1 MKGENMIEW
10 DDKYSV
16 GISII
21 DEEHKKLI
29 GIMNK
34 VVALEQNSG
43 NPKEITEVLN
53 EMNKYAYT
61 HFAIEEAYMVK
72 FNYPDYENHRKEH
85 QAFSIETMA
94 FFDKITD
101 SNRQLICEILEH
113 LKNWLVH
120 HVQGTDRKYIDCFK
134 KHGLK

>member
-1 MKGENMIEW
+1 MIEW
-10 DDKYSV
+10 GDKYSM

-21 DEEHKKLI
+21 DNEHKKLI

-34 VVALEQNSG
+34 AIVLEQNGS

-53 EMNKYAYT
+53 EMNKYAHT
-61 HFAIEEAYMVK
+61 HFATEEAYMVQ
-72 FNYPDYENHRKEH
+72 FNYPDYEQHRKEH
-85 QAFSIETMA
+85 QGFSIETMA
-94 FFDKITD
+94 FLDKITN

-120 HVQGTDRKYIDCFK
+120 HIQGTDRKYLDCFK